1 MFTKSIDLHIFS
13 KFVYIFISLV
23 ESVEVTQGEDDR
35 QLDCDVMEPW
45 SLAPALT
52 PRPVSP
58 RSSQS
63 HSVTAR
69 CHVAASHLG
78 TCHIK
83 SVTAAQ
89 FRVAARSNVAM
100 GRV

>member
-13 KFVYIFISLV
+13 KFVFIFISL

-78 TCHIK
+78 TWRHI
-83 SVTAAQ
+83 VTS
-89 FRVAARSNVAM
+89 RV
-100 GRV
+100 

>member
-13 KFVYIFISLV
+13 KFVFIFISL

-52 PRPVSP
+52 PRLASLVAISQRHSSVSRGSITP
-58 RSSQS
+58 RDM
-63 HSVTAR
+63 
-69 CHVAASHLG
+69 ASHR
-78 TCHIK
+78 HIK

-100 GRV
+100 G